1 MRRKTASGGPPRGG
15 GGGAAG
21 PARQTRRPAAA
32 AAPKEGKAA
41 PKRGSGRG
49 GVKREATAQKG
60 AVKKEAAQEE
70 CEDCPPGSGKLRGHV
85 GRHVGKKAADVFSFS
100 EEDEER
106 TEEPKEEEEQAEAS
120 PQPPKRTTRRHAA
133 AEAQKKKRAKLDG
146 ASAGGEDQGSD
157 SEDSDSD
164 IDLSTARPK
173 LGAKVEV
180 KQLGK
185 KEPGAKRRK
194 RATWHSGT
202 VTDVDARA
210 QTMVVK
216 LEVGETRTLEW
227 EDKDVRFEDEE
238 NDKERPDLHA
248 VVRPRLLSSSPF
260 SEISTR

>member
-1 MRRKTASGGPPRGG
+1 MEA
-15 GGGAAG
+15 
-21 PARQTRRPAAA
+21 
-32 AAPKEGKAA
+32 KAA

-60 AVKKEAAQEE
+60 AVKKEAAPKEE
-70 CEDCPPGSGKLRGHV
+70 CEECAPGSGKLRGHV

-100 EEDEER
+100 EDDEEQ
-106 TEEPKEEEEQAEAS
+106 KDEQRDEVS
-120 PQPPKRTTRRHAA
+120 PQPPKRNTRRHAA
-133 AEAQKKKRAKLDG
+133 AEAQKKKRAKLDS
-146 ASAGGEDQGSD
+146 ANAGGEDQGSD

-216 LEVGETRTLEW
+216 LEDGETRTLEW

-248 VVRPRLLSSSPF
+248 VVRPHLVSFQRNLRTQNPHAAGGGFL
-260 SEISTR
+260 RAG